1 MASDMKRIQTRRGTA
16 RYPSVA
22 REESINNKPTGNF
35 ACSIELSGEA
45 LEQAKQ
51 DVEDF
56 IQETFPAK
64 KAKGVNRPFKEK
76 DGKVFL
82 KFTTKC
88 RTKEGEAKSVRIFD
102 SKGNRC
108 DHVGKMLGH
117 GSTIRIKGSLAA
129 TEYQGGDYVKCFLD
143 SVEVVKLVK
152 YEPGGSFA
160 RDPDATEDEDDAFVA
175 DEFGDGAGQD
185 DDDRGEPSPTTD
197 ETPKAPKAKGSGK
210 QGDF

>member
-1 MASDMKRIQTRRGTA
+1 MSSDMKKFQSRRGLA

-22 REESINNKPTGNF
+22 REETINNKPTGNF

-45 LEQAKQ
+45 LEHAKQ
-51 DVEDF
+51 EIEDF

-108 DHVGKMLGH
+108 DHVGKTLGH

-152 YEPGGSFA
+152 YEPGGSFTQ
-160 RDPDATEDEDDAFVA
+160 DPDAEPDEEGFVA
-175 DEFGDGAGQD
+175 DEFGDGGGQD
-185 DDDRGEPSPTTD
+185 DDDRGEPAPHTD
-197 ETPKAPKAKGSGK
+197 EAPKAPAAKGSGK

>member
-1 MASDMKRIQTRRGTA
+1 MASDMKKFQSRRGLA
-16 RYPSVA
+16 RYPSVT
-22 REESINNKPTGNF
+22 REEIIKNKPTGNF

-45 LEQAKQ
+45 LEHARGEI
-51 DVEDF
+51 EDF
-56 IQETFPAK
+56 ISETFPAK

-108 DHVGKMLGH
+108 DHVGKLLGH

-152 YEPGGSFA
+152 YEPGGGFDK
-160 RDPDATEDEDDAFVA
+160 DPDATEDEDGGFVA
-175 DEFGDGAGQD
+175 DEFGDGGGSSSPDDEDGQD
-185 DDDRGEPSPTTD
+185 EAPAQ
-197 ETPKAPKAKGSGK
+197 KAPPAKGSGK